1 MFLCGATKS
10 SVCLKG
16 MLAKGKAVPNIWYVD
31 HLSGAGDA
39 VLQSACRIHLE
50 GIVFKHLGAA
60 YSFGGP
66 SLWCTARSGEWQ
78 PLRPSLVVEVRYDHI
93 TGNRSRHGTGFLR
106 GRPVLA
112 LDARSP
118 NFLRAA
124 ARSRSDRQTKQKMSK
139 AFTKENDFD
148 QDAILPE
155 RPVPPHPNLVT
166 SEGLAQI
173 EVAVQQLA
181 EQQRCARD
189 AGDTA
194 AATSAARDLRYW
206 TSRQATAELI
216 QSRRSSQVQFGSTVT
231 IRRSDASKRTYRVVG
246 IDEADPARGTLSYV
260 APLAQALLG
269 KEFGD
274 TVVVGAHEETVI
286 EII

>member
-1 MFLCGATKS
+1 MTTSPAT
-10 SVCLKG
+10 
-16 MLAKGKAVPNIWYVD
+16 A
-31 HLSGAGDA
+31 
-39 VLQSACRIHLE
+39 
-50 GIVFKHLGAA
+50 
-60 YSFGGP
+60 
-66 SLWCTARSGEWQ
+66 
-78 PLRPSLVVEVRYDHI
+78 
-93 TGNRSRHGTGFLR
+93 
-106 GRPVLA
+106 PVMA
-112 LDARSP
+112 LDLCAGAPSKRWMDVRPTSCEQ
-118 NFLRAA
+118 
-124 ARSRSDRQTKQKMSK
+124 RSDRQTKQKMSK